1 VAVDGQP
8 SWARPRISWG
18 AIFAGAVAALS
29 LWLLFYAFGLALGL
43 SAVDPSDPHSVRGSG
58 IFTGVWSGIAPLL
71 ALFVGGMVSARLAGV
86 FTRTVGAMHGLVMWG
101 LVTVTGAFLFF
112 AAVGSLVA
120 GAASMGRSVAQGM
133 GGPIERM
140 GVDWDDALAPVNER
154 LRAEGK
160 QAVTASQ
167 LQAAVR
173 DSMRTSIRSRHFDRS
188 TFEASLA
195 QNTGLSRAEAQEI
208 SQRVGTRLDQ
218 AVESAKVGALK
229 AADVTGKAFWGVF
242 GALALGL
249 LAALAGGALGIT
261 RFRAGVEPEP
271 GRRVVRTEE
280 PAPRGPIVPPRPA
293 YPPT

>member
-1 VAVDGQP
+1 MAVDGQP

-29 LWLLFYAFGLALGL
+29 LWLLFYAFGLAVGL
-43 SAVDPSDPHSVRGSG
+43 SSVDPSDPHSVRGSG
-58 IFTGVWSGIAPLL
+58 IFTGVWSGMAPLL

-86 FTRTVGAMHGLVMWG
+86 FTRAVGAMHGLVMWG
-101 LVTVTGAFLFF
+101 FVTIAGAFLFF

-120 GAASMGRSVAQGM
+120 GAASMGKSVAQGM

-140 GVDWDDALAPVNER
+140 SLDWDDALAPVNER

-160 QAVTASQ
+160 EAVTASQ

-173 DSMRTSIRSRHFDRS
+173 DSMRTSIRTRRFDRS
-188 TFEASLA
+188 AFEASLA
-195 QNTGLSRAEAQEI
+195 ENTALSRAEAQEL
-208 SQRVGTRLDQ
+208 SQRVGARLDQ
-218 AVESAKVGALK
+218 AVESAKLGALK

-261 RFRAGVEPEP
+261 RFRKGAEPEP
-271 GRRVVRTEE
+271 SRRVVRAEE
-280 PAPRGPIVPPRPA
+280 PVPRGPIVPPRPA